1 MVKLRDDL
9 VGVVYLNGQPYAAGD
24 EIPEGVRVGGH
35 LTEDGQDHGAPEPKP
50 ADLEV
55 PDAGTPLTIDEVA
68 TAEAL
73 GLPTDAHSQWVRG
86 AIAGHGVG
94 ASGTPLLPEE
104 AALAEGLGLPTDIHP
119 ERFRGAVI
127 GHEQGVADT
136 LASAA
141 KGTAFDPSDANV
153 EQVQAHIAANP
164 GETAAIL
171 ALEAAG
177 KARRT
182 ILDEYLR

>member
-9 VGVVYLNGQPYAAGD
+9 TGVVYLNGQQYGAGD
-24 EIPEGVRVGGH
+24 EVPDGVRVGAH
-35 LTEDGQDHGAPEPKP
+35 LTEDGQEHGAPEPV
-50 ADLEV
+50 DREV
-55 PDAGTPLTIDEVA
+55 PDAGTPLTHEEVA

-86 AIAGHGVG
+86 AIAGHQ
-94 ASGTPLLPEE
+94 AAAPLPLTDEE
-104 AALAEGLGLPTDIHP
+104 AAYAEKVGLPADISP
-119 ERFRGAVI
+119 ERIRGALV
-127 GHEQGVADT
+127 GYEQGIADT
-136 LASAA
+136 IVMAA
-141 KGTAFDPSDANV
+141 RGTEFDPSDANV
-153 EQVQAHIAANP
+153 EAVQKHIAEHP
-164 GETAAIL
+164 RETAAVL